1 MLRAPLFCFPKLHSV
16 QQNMGSPVEGV
27 AAVERALTILDVYTE
42 HDKSLTLA
50 ELARRTGYYKSTLL
64 RLAASL
70 ERRGYLARLE
80 DRSWRLGP
88 AASRLGAVY
97 QSAFDLGDLV
107 EPLLQ
112 SLAAETGETATFNV
126 RDGDVRVCLYRVESK
141 ARLRDHV
148 RQGEVLPL
156 ERGAGGR
163 VLLAYSGEAGEV
175 YDRIRSRGVY
185 TAFGERDALLG
196 GISAPVF
203 DARGR
208 LVGAL
213 TVSFPVSRLD
223 RAAAERMEPTVVAH
237 AAQLTQ
243 RLGGGHRATNRAA

>member
-1 MLRAPLFCFPKLHSV
+1 MLPPATD
-16 QQNMGSPVEGV
+16 GV
-27 AAVERALTILDVYTE
+27 AAVDRALAILDAFTE
-42 HDKSLTLA
+42 QDHTLSLA

-97 QSAFDLGDLV
+97 QIAYELGDLV
-107 EPLLQ
+107 EPVLQ
-112 SLAAETGETATFNV
+112 KLAAETGETASFNV
-126 RDGDVRVCLYRVESK
+126 RDGGVRVCLYRVESTQ
-141 ARLRDHV
+141 RLRDHV

-156 ERGAGGR
+156 DRGAGGK
-163 VLLAYSGEAGEV
+163 VLLAFSGEPGA
-175 YDRIRSRGVY
+175 DFDLIRERGVY
-185 TAFGERDALLG
+185 TAFGQRDPQLG

-203 DARGR
+203 GVRGR

-213 TVSFPVSRLD
+213 TISFPLSRLD
-223 RAAAERMEPTVVAH
+223 REAAAGLEPVVVGH
-237 AAQLTQ
+237 AADITA
-243 RLGGGHRATNRAA
+243 RLGGGRLVHTRAA